1 MRLYWMHVWR
11 SPHFQ
16 RAGEE
21 ERRLIEIRFS
31 LARKLHSTRR
41 RHRVTQLQLAQ
52 RLGVAQSSISRV
64 ERASNRVSLDIA
76 VRALIHLG
84 CPDAEIAAS
93 FNVAEEPGVQCLRR
107 RAAAKRP
114 FAPRPSDPA
123 APRHEHRFLRKG
135 SEWLPRLK

>member
-1 MRLYWMHVWR
+1 MRLYWTHVWR
-11 SPHFQ
+11 SPHYQ
-16 RAGEE
+16 RADAE

-41 RHRVTQLQLAQ
+41 RQRVTQQQLAQ

-84 CPDAEIAAS
+84 CSDAEIAAS
-93 FNVAEEPGVQCLRR
+93 FNVAEEPGVACLRR
-107 RAAAKRP
+107 RAEAPRP
-114 FAPRPSDPA
+114 FAPRPSDPVPPA
-123 APRHEHRFLRKG
+123 REHRFLRKG